1 MKFWAHPRSRG
12 EHLDERKYGKFS
24 KGSSPLARGT
34 RSLTGCTSHRTGLI
48 PARAGNTGGCLHPH
62 AHKRAHP
69 RSRGEHTDLLKN
81 STPEAGSS
89 PLARGTH
96 LSQVTA
102 VQPAGLIPAR
112 AGNTHAHEPDQAID
126 RAHPRSRGEHGDY
139 DRRSK
144 WVVGSSPLARGTP
157 QAKVNIKKPRGLI
170 PARAGN
176 TVNNAVNNALNAAH
190 PRSRGEHRLM
200 RCLHLMPRGSSPLA
214 RGTPIGIIWAGIRIG
229 LIPARAGNTRRTL
242 SESFHLWAHPRSRGE
257 HVKERMNAT
266 AESGSSPLARGTR
279 GVQGDFA
286 DCVGLIPARAGN
298 TLEALTI
305 TREDWAHPRSRG
317 EHKKPTL
324 SGVGL
329 VGSSPLAR
337 GTRRIRSSGLWGAGL
352 IPARAGNTYPVA
364 EEDRAN
370 GAHPRSRGEHAYKWS
385 SSNASM
391 GSSPLARGTQDGP
404 PPGPCRAGLIPAR
417 AGNTQRDLCFEG
429 RTWAHPRSR
438 GEHRVSTQPS
448 CSSWGSSPLARG
460 TLPIGALLYICMG
473 LIPARAGNTRG
484 TDIARSWTRAH
495 PRSRGEHQR

>member
-214 RGTPIGIIWAGIRIG
+214 RGTPIGIILGRYQN
-229 LIPARAGNTRRTL
+229 R
-242 SESFHLWAHPRSRGE
+242 AHPRSRGE
-257 HVKERMNAT
+257 H
-266 AESGSSPLARGTR
+266 
-279 GVQGDFA
+279 Q
-286 DCVGLIPARAGN
+286 
-298 TLEALTI
+298 
-305 TREDWAHPRSRG
+305 AHPQREFPS
-317 EHKKPTL
+317 
-324 SGVGL
+324 

-337 GTRRIRSSGLWGAGL
+337 GTRQ
-352 IPARAGNTYPVA
+352 
-364 EEDRAN
+364 
-370 GAHPRSRGEHAYKWS
+370 GAHERHS
-385 SSNASM
+385 
-391 GSSPLARGTQDGP
+391 
-404 PPGPCRAGLIPAR
+404 
-417 AGNTQRDLCFEG
+417 
-429 RTWAHPRSR
+429 
-438 GEHRVSTQPS
+438 
-448 CSSWGSSPLARG
+448 
-460 TLPIGALLYICMG
+460 
-473 LIPARAGNTRG
+473 
-484 TDIARSWTRAH
+484 
-495 PRSRGEHQR
+495 